1 MAKMIQDNEN
11 REIITGSDFKRMV
24 QGAYSEFLLEF
35 ENINALDRRL
45 RPGHNSVPG
54 TNILRT
60 MGAAAMPLMDT
71 LDDSLGGLARRAA
84 SSALLG
90 ARGNAGVVLS
100 QIFRGLAKGL
110 LGKYNATSSEFG
122 KAFQYGILYAQR
134 VLPEEPERP
143 IITAAKAVAKGAYQ
157 AVRANL
163 PISEILTAAIAAG
176 EGPLEHAS
184 ARDVGEEIM
193 LVFLRGCLKG
203 LDGNFVSPSL
213 SFSVG
218 SKAQN
223 PVLPDPRQ
231 DLVRPYCL
239 TFIVMNAKADEGEVE
254 KHLQE
259 TCSYVMV
266 ERYHQEL
273 YVHLHTDH
281 PGLVLDRS
289 IGWGPLRDIRLNNM
303 AEPHAMT
310 SVHASLMP
318 VALLAIAENPE
329 RAEKLQNGGA
339 TMIVSGNGD
348 ENPSVG
354 MLVNAAHSDL
364 AASYVMVPNGSGLR
378 LVLQQVKRILGGR
391 VEIVPVQSAAEQL
404 MALRGFDQKLSAKEN
419 AERMTWLLNDK

>member
-1 MAKMIQDNEN
+1 MTKIVQDNEN
-11 REIITGSDFKRMV
+11 KEIITGSDFKRMV

-35 ENINALDRRL
+35 ENINILDHTL
-45 RPGHNSVPG
+45 RPGHRSLPG

-60 MGAAAMPLMDT
+60 MGAAVLPLNDT
-71 LDDSLGGLARRAA
+71 TDDSIGGLARRAA
-84 SSALLG
+84 SAALLG

-163 PISEILTAAIAAG
+163 PISEILAAALDAG
-176 EGPLEHAS
+176 ESPEGAP
-184 ARDVGEEIM
+184 RDVGEEIM
-193 LVFLRGCLKG
+193 LAFLRGCLKG

-218 SKAQN
+218 SKAQS
-223 PVLPDPRQ
+223 PLLPDPRQ
-231 DLVRPYCL
+231 DRVQPYCL
-239 TFIVMNAKADEGEVE
+239 TFVVMNTKAEEAEVE

-259 TCSYVMV
+259 TSSYVVV
-266 ERYHQEL
+266 ERYQQEL
-273 YVHLHTDH
+273 YVHLHTDN
-281 PGLVLDRS
+281 PGAVLDRS

-310 SVHASLMP
+310 VVHSSLMP
-318 VALLAIAENPE
+318 VALVAIADTPQ

-339 TMIVSGNGD
+339 AMIVAGNGD
-348 ENPSVG
+348 ETPSVG
-354 MLVNAAHSDL
+354 ALVNAAHSDL
-364 AASYVMVPNGSGLR
+364 AASYVMVPNGPGLR
-378 LVLQQVKRILGGR
+378 LVLQQAKRILGDR
-391 VEIVPVQSAAEQL
+391 VEIVTVQSEAEQL
-404 MALRGFDQKLSAKEN
+404 MALRGFDSKLSAKKN
-419 AERMTWLLNDK
+419 AARMMWLLNDK